1 MYVPP
6 LPADPGGSL
15 LPPPRR
21 TQQAALRREILVA
34 CPWTPAGGGMYKVAD
49 YLIGA
54 QARPSSGETANTL
67 APPAALLRPLD
78 TRSGGSA
85 VVSLGVLVLAL
96 GRLARGRLRGRVA
109 GVHVNMA
116 ERLSL
121 VRKSVVIV
129 ACRLLG
135 LPVVLHLHAAQ
146 LHRGWPRIPAPAQ
159 ALVRW
164 VFSLPAAC
172 IVLGRQSA
180 DIVSGALRV
189 PPERV
194 VVVTNGVPAPQLSR
208 RRAVR
213 ESLHLLFVG
222 NLSERKG
229 VDDLLQ
235 AMGQP
240 SLAGLPV
247 TLTLAGGGDLRHW
260 RLYAERL
267 GLGERVRFLGW
278 VESEGLGALM
288 SRADGLVLPSHD
300 EGLPLAILE
309 ALAHGLPV
317 VCTPVGEIPDHLA
330 DGRHALFVPP
340 GDPPALAR
348 TLARLLQEP
357 RLRELLALEG
367 RALWQR
373 EFSMERF
380 FSRIAAVH
388 ARCFGTCAALPPAI
402 RQVDARGGT

>member
-6 LPADPGGSL
+6 LPAEPGGSL

-21 TQQAALRREILVA
+21 THQAAMRREILVA

-49 YLIGA
+49 YLIRA
-54 QARPSSGETANTL
+54 QGRPEPGDAAAASLSE
-67 APPAALLRPLD
+67 PPALLRPLD

-85 VVSLGVLVLAL
+85 FASLGVLALAL
-96 GRLARGRLRGRVA
+96 GRLARGRMQGRVA

-121 VRKSVVIV
+121 VRKSAVIV
-129 ACRLLG
+129 ACRVLG

-146 LHRGWPRIPAPAQ
+146 LHRGWPRFPAPVR

-180 DIVSGALRV
+180 DFVSGPLRV
-189 PPERV
+189 PADRV
-194 VVVTNGVPAPQLSR
+194 IVVNNGVPAPAQSR
-208 RRAVR
+208 QRRAR
-213 ESLHLLFVG
+213 DGLQLLFVG

-229 VDDLLQ
+229 VHDLLQ
-235 AMGQP
+235 AMAQAP
-240 SLAGLPV
+240 LSALPV
-247 TLTLAGGGDLRHW
+247 TLTLAGGGDLAHW
-260 RLYAERL
+260 QTFAERL
-267 GLGERVRFLGW
+267 GLGDRVRFTGW
-278 VESEGLGALM
+278 MESEGLGGLM
-288 SRADGLVLPSHD
+288 AQADALVLPSYD

-309 ALAHGLPV
+309 ALAQGLPV
-317 VCTPVGEIPDHLA
+317 VCTPVGEIADHL
-330 DGRHALFVPP
+330 DEGRHALFVPP
-340 GDPPALAR
+340 GDPRALAR
-348 TLARLLQEP
+348 TLARLLLEP
-357 RLRELLALEG
+357 RLRERLALEG

-380 FSRIAAVH
+380 FARIAAVH
-388 ARCFGTCAALPPAI
+388 ARCFGTCAALPPAKDG
-402 RQVDARGGT
+402 V